1 MRDEIFW
8 CTFPFE
14 VLWKVKYLWKVRHL
28 WKVRQY
34 RWKVKYLW
42 KARYLWKVRYI
53 CRFLFLAK
61 MKSLTAAVSGSE
73 NAADPLG
80 TITTTFER
88 LIL

>member
-14 VLWKVKYLWKVRHL
+14 VLWKVKYLWKVR
-28 WKVRQY
+28 
-34 RWKVKYLW
+34 
-42 KARYLWKVRYI
+42 YI

-61 MKSLTAAVSGSE
+61 IKSLTAAVSGSE